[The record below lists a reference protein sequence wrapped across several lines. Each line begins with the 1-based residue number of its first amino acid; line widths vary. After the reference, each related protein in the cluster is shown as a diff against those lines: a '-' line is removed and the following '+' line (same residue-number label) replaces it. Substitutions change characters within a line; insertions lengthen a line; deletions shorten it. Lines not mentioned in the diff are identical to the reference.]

1 MRRRRSVAG
10 PAPGGRLP
18 GSDPHGEQHEG
29 RPPTGGSTTSRSE
42 PRSLRYHDLAGA
54 RPLPAGRVLAIG
66 AVALVLAALLNAD
79 GLSDLANRQPV
90 GWKRNVANAAV
101 GPFCVLGDVTRL
113 KDARAVIRR
122 AADKE
127 SQDCRDSRSGSDAFV
142 APPTTTAPPTGTT
155 APPVTPRTPT
165 AEDPLRIW
173 LGGDSMTIELAQA
186 VEEAA
191 TGRAD
196 LDLTTDPRVN
206 SGLTRPDYFDWP
218 RHLADEVLP
227 AEPDVVV
234 VMFGANDSQGLEVEG
249 TPYEPTSPQWREEYR
264 RRVGI
269 VMDQLRGDGRLVVW
283 VGQPRMRDDGFD
295 ARMQDLD
302 EIFAGEAEDRPWVRF
317 LDSRPVLSP
326 DSGEYQATADGVSL
340 RQDDGVHLDL
350 AGAALLAEA
359 VLAAVAEGII
369 AAAGTEDSP
378 PR

>member
-1 MRRRRSVAG
+1 
-10 PAPGGRLP
+10 
-18 GSDPHGEQHEG
+18 
-29 RPPTGGSTTSRSE
+29 
-42 PRSLRYHDLAGA
+42 
-54 RPLPAGRVLAIG
+54 
-66 AVALVLAALLNAD
+66 VALVLAALLNAD

-196 LDLTTDPRVN
+196 LDLTTDPRVS

-249 TPYEPTSPQWREEYR
+249 TPYEPASPQWREEYR

-326 DSGEYQATADGVSL
+326 DSGEYQATVDGVSL
-340 RQDDGVHLDL
+340 RQDDGIHLDL

-359 VLAAVAEGII
+359 VLAGVAEGII